1 MLRKGIVEIRLA
13 KFRQLMRP
21 SNGNIDIIA
30 SLCIFDIFYNQ
41 ALQFGVETIGVLNA
55 IFQSFEMDKGQVLG
69 DFWQTWE
76 KRRQG
81 EGKATGGKEEY

>member
-1 MLRKGIVEIRLA
+1 MLRKGVVEIRLA

-41 ALQFGVETIGVLNA
+41 AL
-55 IFQSFEMDKGQVLG
+55 
-69 DFWQTWE
+69 
-76 KRRQG
+76 
-81 EGKATGGKEEY
+81 